1 MASVQWTGSGADS
14 ATRWRISKNIM
25 DRGEASSSADY
36 LHYDLLQEDS
46 FVKSDNE
53 NSVDIYDG
61 LDTDYQGGGQSASC
75 DASGKNKPA
84 KDCFD
89 LYEEILAEEGT
100 AKAIS
105 LKEFQEKSIER
116 ERKVEELLQKLHE
129 VETKNSTLSNENIQ
143 LKKNISALIKTAR
156 QEINR
161 KDEEINRLNRRHS
174 MNWIGNPCLRR
185 HNNQHAHPPGSLNVP
200 ITSQND
206 NTHSRLNLPCPSR
219 SANVE
224 QCLLTSRVNEE
235 GNCPQVGPL
244 GCGNKII
251 EPKSQCNLPRN
262 AKFLSSPHSP
272 VGREHSS
279 KSSSHTSIVPP
290 HKPNATKDKAEL
302 TPCKERKGTEK
313 LNGEDLCRHG
323 TVEKSYILELSAQ
336 GNKIKEPIYLQKI
349 DKREQTSQSARSH
362 SEVRSTSRH
371 ASEKCSDRIRH
382 RLDQGSS
389 GNSADPKESKSQV
402 EKEKRHKEE
411 IKKSDHR
418 SREQATDRKKEQ
430 RSNQEDAQ
438 EKHRDD
444 RLRSRSFQK
453 EREPERRHSEK
464 RSESSKLMSPTSPCR
479 SSRRSVHT
487 AVDHSSRERRDQ
499 KVESKS
505 SGKERSTDVSR
516 DRRNNQSNR
525 KVPDEKTVKDNVRR
539 SGKDDSR
546 NLKKDGNRKEKDK
559 SEQKE
564 NQRDHGIN
572 KHSLR
577 NGRDVV
583 NKEPR
588 SEKDKT
594 KLTEEN
600 QLLTKGH
607 CTEDAVRGRSSGN
620 LQSSTD
626 EQSSVRDADPK
637 LHFMETL
644 QLTVSPV
651 KKPSIVPHEVETSCT
666 RALSAGEMVEHAESM
681 ASMSENSYKKSS
693 HEASKDQGKDTDSE
707 TTEMHLGESEVSVP
721 PANQESMVLEMP
733 SAQAKDHEVEEDLL
747 ENSDPVESSQ
757 VVVETFGTV
766 EVISEIVSEEVE
778 NSPPLEE
785 ISANEHLESVG
796 NPSKV
801 DEGVLN
807 KVSQQLIEADD
818 TIDRQCE
825 DSDCPAETVSSEKAL
840 SLTGTGN
847 SGDFNQPQDV
857 ATADAG
863 KLPENSEPD
872 LTDREVQ
879 HTPAIDSSAI
889 TTPVKKPCVPDDLE
903 DNSIQSIDFAYIG
916 CIGAPISPLTSPL
929 RPVRSSELEKSG
941 TSAERNVDYK
951 DSEVKMQDNSSE
963 SSCTLELNK
972 ENQEPLCK
980 EGIKTLGT
988 SEEIEEGE
996 IVSDVD
1002 ECVSQVQKP
1011 ACNIEVMKESSSEEK
1026 GNPNQRANEKETR
1039 MVNPDEPSV
1048 KYYSEVLPKNKSV
1061 KKQGEKAKV
1070 MSSNQNTEGLRIS
1083 SLSSVEKN
1091 QIKSSIADLME
1102 ALISARKSIRQKY
1115 MKLHKQFE
1123 VRRFKRIIEIAI
1135 VEFTSAVKKY
1145 KFPKSRKQQ
1154 KSSICALIETVLSQV
1169 KSNGIVNTI
1178 FSQQALNM
1186 KEKLWLFVEKQFD
1199 FMFDKI
1205 REIFISCENI
1215 SLELALERGRKNE
1228 KVIKSKK
1235 KNAVVKHKADKVPK
1249 LKKSPSSEPCLT
1261 NDASGKRNSEKKKLA
1276 ADRSRKNGAVVNRY
1290 SKNKT
1295 EVSAGGISKENSQP
1309 PTNVKNLLSVSQMN
1323 WNASSDSLINSNS
1336 TKDSHEKTELG
1347 ILTEQQASTLTF
1359 NLVSDAQMGEIFK
1372 CLLQG
1377 SDLLEQG
1384 MSALECNS
1392 WSAPEKMHPDVN
1404 THLSSVPS
1412 TSEKA
1417 PLVSQGDGVSWPP
1430 VTPNKHAVGLRPPL
1444 NIDILDESCMLEI
1457 PDKVVPN
1464 KDALVISQPEDSN
1477 SQKVNEAS
1485 SGLQARASISSILM
1499 EDLAVSLTVPSPLK
1513 SDGEI
1518 SFLTSQNGLSLPGEV
1533 SEAILSSHYSEN
1545 AVLDEEDASEQ
1556 DIHLALDS
1564 DNSSSRS
1571 SSSSTWNKQTSTSS
1585 FQYRNHPPMQA
1596 VVMEKSNDHFIVKIR
1611 CKASST
1617 NSSLQ
1622 SLPSA
1627 AAVKENETS
1636 KLGLGGQPVVDTID
1650 KRAILPKNNVQEMP
1664 KNNVQEMPEKQ
1675 VHVMSESLPNHSI
1688 TLKHP
1693 VGESRGTEESG
1704 MEVDISLPPSEK
1716 DKLSLPKNCTDHLP
1730 SLEAPSGNTKGN
1742 VLLIGTVLKS
1752 TPSSGNKKRKCNV
1765 KVDSAE
1771 KRARKEPEPLN
1782 ASTKNDDK
1790 ANTKRKSTSSAKK
1803 AVKKTADTPEKM
1815 KCNTRR
1821 STVPSQTSL
1830 PAKNII
1836 KKNGE
1841 VVIAWTR
1848 EDDRSILLDC
1858 QQKGANEETFSYI
1871 SKKLNRSPRQVS
1883 ERFRCLMKLF
1893 KRTKHE

>member
-1 MASVQWTGSGADS
+1 MASVQWTGSGANS

-25 DRGEASSSADY
+25 DNDEASSNADY
-36 LHYDLLQEDS
+36 LCCDQLQEDS

-75 DASGKNKPA
+75 DVSGKNEPA

-89 LYEEILAEEGT
+89 LYEEILTEEGT

-174 MNWIGNPCLRR
+174 MNWIGNPCLRHHHNR
-185 HNNQHAHPPGSLNVP
+185 HTHPPGSFNVP

-206 NTHSRLNLPCPSR
+206 NTHSRHDLPCPSR
-219 SANVE
+219 SSNVE
-224 QCLLTSRVNEE
+224 QCLLTSRINEE

-251 EPKSQCNLPRN
+251 GPKSQCNLPRD
-262 AKFLSSPHSP
+262 AKSLSSPHSP

-279 KSSSHTSIVPP
+279 KSFSHTSIVPP
-290 HKPNATKDKAEL
+290 HKPNATSDKAEL

-313 LNGEDLCRHG
+313 LNGEDLVKHG
-323 TVEKSYILELSAQ
+323 TVEKSYISELSAQ
-336 GNKIKEPIYLQKI
+336 GNKNKEPSFLQKI
-349 DKREQTSQSARSH
+349 DKLEQTSQSTKSH
-362 SEVRSTSRH
+362 SEVRSTNRH
-371 ASEKCSDRIRH
+371 ASEKCSDRSRH
-382 RLDQGSS
+382 RLGQGSS
-389 GNSADPKESKSQV
+389 GNSADSKESKGQV

-411 IKKSDHR
+411 TKKSDHR

-430 RSNQEDAQ
+430 RSNREDAQ

-487 AVDHSSRERRDQ
+487 AVDHSSRGKRDQ

-516 DRRNNQSNR
+516 DRRSNQSNR
-525 KVPDEKTVKDNVRR
+525 KVPDEETVKDNVRR
-539 SGKDDSR
+539 SGKDESR
-546 NLKKDGNRKEKDK
+546 SLKKDENRKEKDK

-564 NQRDHGIN
+564 NQRDHGI

-583 NKEPR
+583 NKEHR
-588 SEKDKT
+588 SEKDRT
-594 KLTEEN
+594 KLPEES
-600 QLLTKGH
+600 QWMTKGH
-607 CTEDAVRGRSSGN
+607 CTEDAVHGHSSGN

-626 EQSSVRDADPK
+626 EQSLVRDADPK

-651 KKPSIVPHEVETSCT
+651 KKPSTVPHEVETSCT
-666 RALSAGEMVEHAESM
+666 QALVAGEMVEHPESM
-681 ASMSENSYKKSS
+681 ASTLESSDNRSS
-693 HEASKDQGKDTDSE
+693 HEASKDEGKDIDSE
-707 TTEMHLGESEVSVP
+707 STEMHLGESEVSVP
-721 PANQESMVLEMP
+721 PADQESVVLEMP
-733 SAQAKDHEVEEDLL
+733 SALAKDHEVEEGLVED
-747 ENSDPVESSQ
+747 SDPVESSQ
-757 VVVETFGTV
+757 IVVETFGTV
-766 EVISEIVSEEVE
+766 EVISETVSEEVE
-778 NSPPLEE
+778 NSPPLVE

-796 NPSKV
+796 NSSKV
-801 DEGVLN
+801 DECVLN
-807 KVSQQLIEADD
+807 EVSQQLIEADD
-818 TIDRQCE
+818 TIDGQCE
-825 DSDCPAETVSSEKAL
+825 DSDCPAETDNTVSSEKVL

-847 SGDFNQPQDV
+847 PGDFNQPQDV
-857 ATADAG
+857 ATAVTG
-863 KLPENSEPD
+863 ELPENSEPD
-872 LTDREVQ
+872 VTDREVR
-879 HTPAIDSSAI
+879 HTPAVDSSAV
-889 TTPVKKPCVPDDLE
+889 TTPVKKSCVPDDLE
-903 DNSIQSIDFAYIG
+903 DNSIQSIDFTYIG

-941 TSAERNVDYK
+941 TSAERNVDNK
-951 DSEVKMQDNSSE
+951 DSKVKMQDNCSV

-988 SEEIEEGE
+988 LEEIEEGE

-1011 ACNIEVMKESSSEEK
+1011 ACNVEVMKESSSEEK
-1026 GNPNQRANEKETR
+1026 GNPNQSASEKETR

-1048 KYYSEVLPKNKSV
+1048 KHSSEVLPKNKSV
-1061 KKQGEKAKV
+1061 KKQREKAKV
-1070 MSSNQNTEGLRIS
+1070 MSSNQNTEGLKIP

-1091 QIKSSIADLME
+1091 QIKSSVADLME
-1102 ALISARKSIRQKY
+1102 ALIAARKSVRQKY

-1135 VEFTSAVKKY
+1135 VEFISAVKKY

-1199 FMFDKI
+1199 FLFDKI

-1215 SLELALERGRKNE
+1215 SLELALEEERKNE

-1249 LKKSPSSEPCLT
+1249 LKKSPSSEPCLV
-1261 NDASGKRNSEKKKLA
+1261 NDASGKRNSEQKKLA
-1276 ADRSRKNGAVVNRY
+1276 ADRGRKNGAAVNRY
-1290 SKNKT
+1290 SKSKT

-1309 PTNVKNLLSVSQMN
+1309 PTKVKNLLSLSQMN

-1384 MSALECNS
+1384 ISALECNS
-1392 WSAPEKMHPDVN
+1392 WSVPEKLHPDVN

-1412 TSEKA
+1412 TSDKA
-1417 PLVSQGDGVSWPP
+1417 PLVSQGDGISWPP
-1430 VTPNKHAVGLRPPL
+1430 VTPNKRAVRLRPPL
-1444 NIDILDESCMLEI
+1444 NIDVLDESCMLEV
-1457 PDKVVPN
+1457 PDKVVQN
-1464 KDALVISQPEDSN
+1464 KDALVISRPEDSN

-1485 SGLQARASISSILM
+1485 SGLQARSSISSILM

-1571 SSSSTWNKQTSTSS
+1571 SSSSTWNKQTSASS

-1611 CKASST
+1611 CKASNT

-1627 AAVKENETS
+1627 AVVKENETS
-1636 KLGLGGQPVVDTID
+1636 ELGLGGQPVVDTID
-1650 KRAILPKNNVQEMP
+1650 KRVILPN
-1664 KNNVQEMPEKQ
+1664 NNVQEMPEKQ
-1675 VHVMSESLPNHSI
+1675 VHVMSESLPNHSRS
-1688 TLKHP
+1688 LKHP
-1693 VGESRGTEESG
+1693 VGESRNTEESG
-1704 MEVDISLPPSEK
+1704 MEVDISPSPSEK

-1730 SLEAPSGNTKGN
+1730 SLEAPSGNTKGDA
-1742 VLLIGTVLKS
+1742 LLIGTVLKT
-1752 TPSSGNKKRKCNV
+1752 TPSSGSKKRKCNV
-1765 KVDSAE
+1765 QVDSVE

-1782 ASTKNDDK
+1782 ASKKNDNK
-1790 ANTKRKSTSSAKK
+1790 ANTKRKSTSSANK
-1803 AVKKTADTPEKM
+1803 AVKRTADTPEKT
-1815 KCNTRR
+1815 KCNTCR

-1871 SKKLNRSPRQVS
+1871 SKKLHRSPRQVS